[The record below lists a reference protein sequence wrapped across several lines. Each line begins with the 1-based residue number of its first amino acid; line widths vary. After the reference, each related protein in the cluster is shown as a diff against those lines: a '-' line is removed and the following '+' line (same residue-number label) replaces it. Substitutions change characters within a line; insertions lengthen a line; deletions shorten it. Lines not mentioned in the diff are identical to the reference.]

1 VPGARNEQS
10 GAGEL
15 TGFTMQ
21 AREALVAIIVVIV
34 VAVIGGAL
42 LLRRWR
48 RSRRAP
54 APPAGDAQGDRWL
67 VSKNDRHFGP
77 VTSDQLRAYARD
89 GLVTR
94 SDLIKRAGAQAWTPA
109 RDIRELFP
117 LRPPAPT
124 VPAIRRPAEIAL
136 SSHDRIAAPPVNE
149 AQTLRHPAGEDPD
162 PPQWSQER
170 SANEPSGNGRKRR
183 NYFARHWRGE
193 LSLPVSY
200 WINGILAGVAAVLVV
215 EAINTSVDFKDDF
228 QPGLALAAEILIWT
242 TTSLIAIWRLVG
254 TWRSATNY
262 QRARNKFWGP
272 VAKVLVIVGA
282 AESVAGFALVGGPK
296 INELYKIYRG
306 DEEMGGY
313 AFRVLRDG
321 RELEFSGGI
330 TFGAAKDFQRFLDAM
345 PAVQVVHLN
354 SPGGRIAEAGR
365 IGRLLSA
372 RKLSTYVVG
381 NCLSACTTVFLSG
394 RERLISPQGRLGFHQ
409 PDFPG
414 LTNEERRNL
423 IANEERR
430 LRQMGVSA
438 AFAHKA
444 NLAPPEDMWF
454 PTVAELIAE
463 HVATRVVNALDFA
476 LSDIDVSGL
485 TNQGLRSQLMSDL
498 MYAQIRRYQPE
509 QYASIVD
516 TFEDGLKRGASGTEL
531 IEAIKPPVTATF
543 LRMLPYAADEDVLAV
558 MRFFV
563 TNASKIQARDPSDCY
578 YSVRPAEASKAMTE
592 SLRKKYPDEEED
604 EWAMRRR
611 IIENF
616 AGGNVRMPNEQ
627 EMLPLKSTLQAAM
640 RVRFGIDADLIG
652 SMTIPFEKHAALCS
666 VTIGYFE
673 EMLRL
678 PSKEAV
684 AFFRYLRVHS

>member
-1 VPGARNEQS
+1 
-10 GAGEL
+10 
-15 TGFTMQ
+15 MQ
-21 AREALVAIIVVIV
+21 AREALVAII
-34 VAVIGGAL
+34 AVIIIALVGGVL
-42 LLRRWR
+42 LQRRR
-48 RSRRAP
+48 RSRHAP
-54 APPAGDAQGDRWL
+54 APGAEDAHSGDRWF
-67 VSKNDRHFGP
+67 VSKNDQQFGP
-77 VTSDQLRAYARD
+77 VTFDQLRAYARD
-89 GLVTR
+89 GSVTR
-94 SDLIKRAGAQAWTPA
+94 SDLIKRAGAQAWTRA

-117 LRPPAPT
+117 FPPPVPT
-124 VPAIRRPAEIAL
+124 APAIRRPAEITL
-136 SSHDRIAAPPVNE
+136 SAHDRVAAPPVSE
-149 AQTLRHPAGEDPD
+149 AQALRHVTADALRHAAGPDPD
-162 PPQWSQER
+162 PSRWSQDR
-170 SANEPSGNGRKRR
+170 SAKEPGGNVGRKRR

-200 WINGILAGVAAVLVV
+200 WINGILAGIAAALVV
-215 EAINTSVDFKDDF
+215 EVINTSVDFKDDF

-254 TWRSATNY
+254 VWRSATNY
-262 QRARNKFWGP
+262 RRALKIFWGP

-282 AESVAGFALVGGPK
+282 AESVAGFALVGGPQ

-306 DEEMGGY
+306 DEEIGGY

-423 IANEERR
+423 IANEELR
-430 LRQMGVSA
+430 LRKLGVSA

-476 LSDIDVSGL
+476 LSDIDVSDL
-485 TNQGLRSQLMSDL
+485 TNEGIRSQLMSDP
-498 MYAQIRRYQPE
+498 MYAQIRRYRPE
-509 QYASIVD
+509 QYARIVD
-516 TFEDGLKRGASGTEL
+516 TFEDGLKRGTSGTEL
-531 IEAIKPPVTATF
+531 LEAIKPPVTSTF
-543 LRMLPYAADEDVLAV
+543 LEMLPYAADEDVLAV

-563 TNASKIQARDPSDCY
+563 TNASKIRATDPSDCY
-578 YSVRPAEASKAMTE
+578 YSVRPAEASKAMAD
-592 SLRKKYPDEEED
+592 SLRKKYPGEEED

-611 IIENF
+611 VIENF
-616 AGGNVRMPNEQ
+616 AGGNARMPDEQ
-627 EMLPLKSTLQAAM
+627 EMLSLKKKLQAAM
-640 RVRFGIDADLIG
+640 RMRFGIDADLIG
-652 SMTIPFEKHAALCS
+652 SNTIPFEKHSALCS

-673 EMLRL
+673 EILKL
-678 PSKEAV
+678 PRDEAV
-684 AFFRYLRVHS
+684 AFFRHLRVHP